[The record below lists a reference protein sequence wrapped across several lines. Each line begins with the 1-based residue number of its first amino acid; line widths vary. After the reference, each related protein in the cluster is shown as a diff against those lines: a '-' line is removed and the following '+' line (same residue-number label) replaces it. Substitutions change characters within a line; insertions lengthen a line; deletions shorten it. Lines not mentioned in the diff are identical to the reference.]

1 MKNRLLLNIIRIL
14 FFLICIGIILFLIIV
29 KNLRE
34 SSNQILY
41 TKIDSIDY
49 SKELIINQEE
59 LTEEKHIESLKLKE
73 YENIEEYLGGFKV
86 VGKIEC
92 EKINLSQYILE
103 ETTDK
108 SLNVSVTKLYG
119 PQINTVGNFCI
130 IGHNY
135 INSKMFG
142 DIKKLEV
149 GDLIKITDTYNRSLE
164 YKIYS
169 IYTTN
174 PKDVSCLSQETE
186 GEREITLITCT
197 FTGVN
202 RLIIKASENYD

>member
-1 MKNRLLLNIIRIL
+1 MNKIIKILLIIS
-14 FFLICIGIILFLIIV
+14 LIIIIILLVFR
-29 KNLRE
+29 NLRRT
-34 SSNQILY
+34 SNQILY
-41 TKIDSIDY
+41 TKIESIDY
-49 SKELIINQEE
+49 SKEFLMDNI
-59 LTEEKHIESLKLKE
+59 EKPNVIVLKE
-73 YENIEEYLGGFKV
+73 YENMPEKINEYKIVGRIE
-86 VGKIEC
+86 I

-103 ETTDK
+103 ETTEK

-119 PQINTVGNFCI
+119 PKINSVGNFCI

-142 DIKKLEV
+142 DINKLEI
-149 GDLIKITDTYNRSLE
+149 GDIIKITDTYDRTLE
-164 YKIYS
+164 YKIYD

-174 PKDVSCLSQETE
+174 PKDTTCLSQETD

-202 RLIIKASENYD
+202 RLIIKAIENFD

>member
-1 MKNRLLLNIIRIL
+1 MRKRVK
-14 FFLICIGIILFLIIV
+14 IILLGIVISVILILIV
-29 KNLRE
+29 LKNLRKT
-34 SSNQILY
+34 SNQILY
-41 TKIDSIDY
+41 TKIDNIEY
-49 SKELIINQEE
+49 SKEIIINNKKEE
-59 LTEEKHIESLKLKE
+59 IEKIRIKEYQNMPEKLKE
-73 YENIEEYLGGFKV
+73 YKV
-86 VGKIEC
+86 IGKIEC
-92 EKINLSQYILE
+92 DKINLNQYILE

-119 PQINTVGNFCI
+119 PKINAVGNFCI

-142 DIKKLEV
+142 NIKKLEI
-149 GDLIKITDTYNRSLE
+149 GDIIKITDTFDKTIE
-164 YKIYS
+164 YKVYN

-174 PKDVSCLSQETE
+174 PKDTSCLLQETD

-197 FTGVN
+197 FTGIN